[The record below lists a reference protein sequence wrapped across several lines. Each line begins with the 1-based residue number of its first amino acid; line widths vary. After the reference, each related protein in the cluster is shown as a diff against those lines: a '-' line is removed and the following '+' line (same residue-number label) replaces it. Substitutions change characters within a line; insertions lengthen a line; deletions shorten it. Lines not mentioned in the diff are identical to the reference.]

1 VRLNKVAGRKAR
13 KTEEFD
19 TASGQD
25 LDDLGVEI
33 IGSGPFD
40 ETHMLADAVA
50 ENLVEDIVFAGRD
63 RRSAEPLSQLQVL
76 AIRAALPA
84 ADRQLGVTRP
94 DSRKFLRHTLGR
106 DMLDDIEERPSGM
119 SITPRASVTAAYR
132 FVRSLVGLDREAA
145 KQAFSEFLLNRK
157 LTANQHEFL
166 NMIITNS

>member
-1 VRLNKVAGRKAR
+1 MQLVHGDDLLHAAKDVDQCDRQLLPRQRILGRAWDDVDMRGGGHAYGHDIDFNISANDFNISAKRTILLAAAGRHRASY
-13 KTEEFD
+13 
-19 TASGQD
+19 SGQY

-84 ADRQLGVTRP
+84 ADRQLGVTR
-94 DSRKFLRHTLGR
+94 
-106 DMLDDIEERPSGM
+106 
-119 SITPRASVTAAYR
+119 
-132 FVRSLVGLDREAA
+132 
-145 KQAFSEFLLNRK
+145 
-157 LTANQHEFL
+157 
-166 NMIITNS
+166 